1 MIEDENLVIIENKKL
16 RNYISLLHAE
26 HELVQRVAEIRQNFS
41 NSDDSERIIEPIL
54 NRIAKIN
61 SEKLAL
67 GKELKLD

>member
-1 MIEDENLVIIENKKL
+1 MIEEENPTIIENKKL

-67 GKELKLD
+67 GEELKLD